1 MNAFSLPPSP
11 ASLPASQSD
20 LLITIGDKDD
30 HILCLCLCAFVSLT
44 VFKALTKAV
53 QKRQREL
60 SRHKV
65 RQAGR
70 RADITVRHEE
80 RQLRV

>member
-1 MNAFSLPPSP
+1 MNECIFIATV
-11 ASLPASQSD
+11 ACLPASQSD

-65 RQAGR
+65 SQAGR

-80 RQLRV
+80 KQLRV